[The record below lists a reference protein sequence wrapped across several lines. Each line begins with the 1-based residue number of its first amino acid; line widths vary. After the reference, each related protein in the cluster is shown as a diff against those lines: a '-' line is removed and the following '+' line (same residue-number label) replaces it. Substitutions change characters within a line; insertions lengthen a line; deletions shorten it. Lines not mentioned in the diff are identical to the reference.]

1 MKPDGVDILMIT
13 HQRPIYAK
21 MALSRLLDTCGGD
34 ESVRVW
40 VWHKV
45 ANEPS

>member
-34 ESVRVW
+34 EDIV
-40 VWHKV
+40 
-45 ANEPS
+45 